1 MKKESRT
8 VDVPSDFATA
18 MTLAERRA
26 YDAMSY
32 SQRKEWVDWI
42 ADAKKPETR
51 LRRIEK
57 AKAKLRERIR
67 A

>member
-1 MKKESRT
+1 
-8 VDVPSDFATA
+8 